1 MSASTRPS
9 IDQVKLLPP
18 PSSSAVQ
25 HWSESYFGLSGGENL
40 SEAAKTFQVLS
51 ELPKQQQQQDGRS
64 QGGEQKILTAEKK
77 KEERA
82 SVRDKN
88 NFFSSCSGLRL
99 QPSR

>member
-40 SEAAKTFQVLS
+40 SEAAKTFQVCS
-51 ELPKQQQQQDGRS
+51 SLPKQQQQQEDGRS
-64 QGGEQKILTAEKK
+64 KDGEQKILTAEKK
-77 KEERA
+77 REERA
-82 SVRDKN
+82 SVRDKK
-88 NFFSSCSGLRL
+88 
-99 QPSR
+99 